1 MSSQMKWQSV
11 QIFKGTTKIRKC
23 LLGTNKIFQKSDY
36 KTHTRFQLFP
46 MHNGN
51 YGTAPPAETFDSSPY
66 DIKHIRDFNCSQC
79 TMAITVRRHLQ
90 KHLKIYP
97 RILQHTKG
105 RQRLNM
111 YGQAGRQ
118 AERPWQL
125 GYKI

>member
-1 MSSQMKWQSV
+1 
-11 QIFKGTTKIRKC
+11 
-23 LLGTNKIFQKSDY
+23 
-36 KTHTRFQLFP
+36 

-51 YGTAPPAETFDSSPY
+51 YGTAPPTESFDGLPY
-66 DIKHIRDFNCSQC
+66 DINPLRDFNCSQC

-118 AERPWQL
+118 AGREALATWLQNIGQAGVYIAVFRIRSGSETLVYYELLIIKWVK
-125 GYKI
+125 Y